1 MSEQKTH
8 HADKTSRAP
17 KTGAPR
23 TAPTMASMAAAIHAA
38 KVRASEKNAGKNA
51 EKSTEKP
58 AGKNTEKSTEKNA
71 VKNGA
76 PKKGAQKNNVDRKN
90 SSNASRSNRRGGG
103 TGRAHKQGN
112 SKGNQQGGNKGNQQ
126 QNHPAPRR
134 YEPFIPEVIT
144 YPEELPVSERRDDIM
159 NAIRDNQVV
168 IIAGETG
175 SGKTTQ
181 IPKMCLELGLGE
193 KGLIGHTQPRR
204 LAARSVAERIA
215 EELGQKIGETV
226 GYQVRFTSEVGEH
239 SAIKLMTD
247 GILLAEIQNDKLL
260 RRYSTLIIDEAHER
274 SLNIDFILGYL
285 KRILPQR
292 PDLKVIITSATID
305 PERFARHFS
314 PSYVPGQGIVDENL
328 SDEEREIA
336 EAILPDDAPP
346 IIEVSGRTYPV
357 EIRYRP
363 LEGDE
368 LYLDDEEV
376 DEDRDPTDAIL
387 DAIKELSK
395 EAPGDILIFFS
406 GEREIRDAKD
416 AIEAMVAKSPRLN
429 YEVLPLYARLS
440 LAEQHRV
447 FSPGSRPRIVLAT
460 NVAET
465 SLTVPGIKYVIDT
478 GTARISRYSAR
489 TKVQRLPIERI
500 SQASANQ
507 RSGRC
512 GRVSDGI
519 AIRLYSEEDF
529 NSRPEFTDPEIL
541 RTNLAAVI
549 LQMIAIGVVRE
560 PGDISRFPFVQPPAS
575 RAIND
580 GVNLLR
586 ELGALTERT
595 RRKGRGGNNSATL
608 TAIGRAMAAFP
619 VDPRLARMIIEG
631 GRRGCAK
638 EMMVLAAALTI
649 QDPRERPADVRA
661 EADAMHARF
670 VDDTSDFSSFLL
682 LWDYINE
689 QQAALSSSQLRKMCH
704 REFINY
710 LRIREWQDLF
720 AQLREMGRTAN
731 IHASGGRDINASAHE
746 VDIHKSLLTGLLS
759 HVGVKEE
766 REKDS
771 KGRTRGPREYLGA
784 RGTKFAIFPGSGL
797 FKKGPDWVLSA
808 ELVETSRLWARTNA
822 AIEPQWIEEVGKH
835 LISVQYSEPH
845 WSLSS
850 GAAVAYAKGTLF
862 GLTIYADRPVQYAR
876 VDAAAARELFIQSA
890 LVEGQWHTQHKFYLR
905 NQRALA
911 EVEELEARLRRRD
924 LRVDDSVL
932 FAFYDARIPAHV
944 TDVRAFDK
952 WWKQA
957 RLEDD
962 NFLDFNPEKL
972 INEEAAD
979 YDDSQFPRQWVQR
992 TDSGELTLD
1001 LRYEYAPTAGVGG
1014 ARTEAAKRDGVAV
1027 QVPILFLNQLSPE
1040 PFRWQIPGLRHELVT
1055 ALIKSLPKAIRRNF
1069 VPAPD
1074 VARAACAALEED
1086 YSPATDELIPSLAL
1100 VLRRL
1105 RGVVVEPEA
1114 FNWDAVPEHLKMG
1127 FQVRNARNKIL
1138 GEGKDLRALQQ
1149 QLHKEIRS
1157 ALADSLGASDEAMAK
1172 MVALAQG
1179 GSGNSGGSG
1188 NASGPARPG
1197 SAKGAKSPAKGT
1209 QAETGASGGVREV
1222 TGLTAFPADL
1232 FPNGEIPRKVQR
1244 VIATQAVNGYPA
1256 LVDEGSS
1263 VGLRIFPT
1271 EAEQLHAQ
1279 RRGIIRLL
1287 QLQVPSPVRYV
1298 SEHLSHKEKIVFTQN
1313 PHGSI
1318 DELIRDCTVAAL
1330 DHLVPHTPIFTHAEY
1345 SELYEHVRAELIETV
1360 FDVTKLVAEILSEAT
1375 ALKKAIKKATSL
1387 TTMHA
1392 VSDVKA
1398 QMENLVYPGFVAQ
1411 TGYNQLVHLPRYLK
1425 AAQVRLTKLG
1435 PNLHRD
1441 NQLMLT
1447 VQDLEDSYDNAVKSL
1462 PAGTIVPDALRRVN
1476 WMIEELR
1483 VSFFAQELGTAYT
1496 VSEKRIAKAQREALD
1511 AIKR

>member
-1 MSEQKTH
+1 
-8 HADKTSRAP
+8 
-17 KTGAPR
+17 
-23 TAPTMASMAAAIHAA
+23 MASMAAAIHAA
-38 KVRASEKNAGKNA
+38 KERASEKNAEKNA
-51 EKSTEKP
+51 EKTTEKP

-76 PKKGAQKNNVDRKN
+76 QKNNADRK
-90 SSNASRSNRRGGG
+90 NASRSNRRGGG
-103 TGRAHKQGN
+103 TGRARKQGN

-126 QNHPAPRR
+126 QNRPTPRR

-314 PSYVPGQGIVDENL
+314 PSYVPGKGIVDENL

-363 LEGDE
+363 LEGEEDA
-368 LYLDDEEV
+368 YLDDEEV
-376 DEDRDPTDAIL
+376 AEDRDPTDAIL

-771 KGRTRGPREYLGA
+771 KGRNRGPREYLGA

-797 FKKGPDWVLSA
+797 FKKSPDWVLSA

-822 AIEPQWIEEVGKH
+822 SIDPQWIEEIGKH

-962 NFLDFNPEKL
+962 NYLDFNPEKL

-1086 YSPATDELIPSLAL
+1086 YSPATDELLPSLAL

-1179 GSGNSGGSG
+1179 GSS

-1197 SAKGAKSPAKGT
+1197 SAKGAKNPAKGT
-1209 QAETGASGGVREV
+1209 QSEAGASGGVREV
-1222 TGLTAFPADL
+1222 TGLTEFPADM
-1232 FPNGEIPRKVQR
+1232 FPDGAIPRKVQR
-1244 VIATQAVNGYPA
+1244 IIATQAVNGYPA

-1398 QMENLVYPGFVAQ
+1398 QMENLVYPGFVAK
-1411 TGYNQLVHLPRYLK
+1411 TGYDQLVHIPRYLK